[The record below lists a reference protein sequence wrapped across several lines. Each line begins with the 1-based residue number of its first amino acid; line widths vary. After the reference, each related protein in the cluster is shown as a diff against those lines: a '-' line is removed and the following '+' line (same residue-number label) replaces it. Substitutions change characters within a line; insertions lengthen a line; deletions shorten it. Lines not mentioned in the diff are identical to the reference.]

1 MTHLSPQTQQHMADV
16 LASNDN
22 RRIEPDV
29 SLLATVGL
37 GRGVKWAAL
46 MWLVAVLLLAAMAVY
61 HYDLEPW

>member
-1 MTHLSPQTQQHMADV
+1 MLSEQTREHMADA

-29 SLLATVGL
+29 SLTAMVGL
-37 GRGVKWAAL
+37 GRGAKWAAL